1 MFASLGRRRILR
13 VPFFADFRPNRL
25 NPLGQKR
32 HRHRRNDRLRT
43 QVVWGL
49 TTTAASDVSC
59 AGAGVLGIWT
69 GKEC

>member
-13 VPFFADFRPNRL
+13 VLFFADFRPNRL

-43 QVVWGL
+43 HGGL
-49 TTTAASDVSC
+49 GLDDY
-59 AGAGVLGIWT
+59 GG
-69 GKEC
+69 E